1 MQTKV
6 EMIYN
11 VIRVIIIIVAVL
23 LIALVSVT
31 EQRYR
36 VVYTIN
42 HGETTASEID
52 TVVYLKFNTDFNN
65 HESH

>member
-6 EMIYN
+6 ETIYN

-42 HGETTASEID
+42 HGETAACDID
-52 TVVYLKFNTDFNN
+52 TVVYLQFNTDLN

>member
-6 EMIYN
+6 ETIYN
-11 VIRVIIIIVAVL
+11 AIRVIIIIVAVL

-31 EQRYR
+31 EKHYR

-42 HGETTASEID
+42 PGETAACDID
-52 TVVYLKFNTDFNN
+52 TVVYLQFNTDLNY
-65 HESH
+65 ESH